1 MQQWEYL
8 GVRLIPEADGGRIT
22 VLDPL
27 NLKGTPLNE
36 LGRQGWEVVGVFRD
50 NFWVLLKRPRAAAGP
65 APDAATAAPD
75 ATPAPGAGGP
85 LQPTYGT
92 PDEAR
97 ARALEQ
103 KLQEELHRR
112 QEGGGRPGRR

>member
-27 NLKGTPLNE
+27 SLKGTPLNE

-50 NFWVLLKRPRAAAGP
+50 NFWVLLKRPLAAP
-65 APDAATAAPD
+65 ATGAPGAPQSTTAAPP
-75 ATPAPGAGGP
+75 TPTPSVESAVAGEVQP
-85 LQPTYGT
+85 LFGL
-92 PDEAR
+92 PDSN
-97 ARALEQ
+97 
-103 KLQEELHRR
+103 
-112 QEGGGRPGRR
+112 